1 METVETYALLS
12 PQASLVNMSRAHNFQ
27 YELVTYKW
35 PSWLHK
41 QTEKQRIIWG
51 YKVLFL
57 DVLFPL
63 DVKKVIY
70 IDSDQVIRSDL
81 KELWDMDMGG
91 RPLGYTPFCDSRKEI
106 DGFRFWKQG
115 FWVNHL
121 QGRPYHIRFVFVRSV
136 EMC

>member
-1 METVETYALLS
+1 MMLSAVKRTSVPVKFWLLKNFLS
-12 PQASLVNMSRAHNFQ
+12 SDFKASLVNMSRAHNFQ

-91 RPLGYTPFCDSRKEI
+91 RPLGYTPFCDSRKE
-106 DGFRFWKQG
+106 
-115 FWVNHL
+115 
-121 QGRPYHIRFVFVRSV
+121 
-136 EMC
+136 